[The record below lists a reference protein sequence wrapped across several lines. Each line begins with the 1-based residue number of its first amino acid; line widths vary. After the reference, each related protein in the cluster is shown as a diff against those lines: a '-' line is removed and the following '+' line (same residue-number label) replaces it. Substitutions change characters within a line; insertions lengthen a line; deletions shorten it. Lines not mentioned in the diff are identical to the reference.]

1 MPLSTG
7 AAILSVCLL
16 LVGLISV
23 QMEVQNIR
31 IGVRVL
37 QLLKDQEQTVESNRK
52 LHMEYNTLI
61 APDKLEH
68 ELPVEFRTPQGYP
81 DDGQVTPGA
90 EPSGRG

>member
-31 IGVRVL
+31 TGVRVRELL
-37 QLLKDQEQTVESNRK
+37 QDQEQKVETNRK

-68 ELPVEFRTPQGYP
+68 ELPEDFRTPQGYP
-81 DDGQVTPGA
+81 DVGKLAPGSEA
-90 EPSGRG
+90 SGGG